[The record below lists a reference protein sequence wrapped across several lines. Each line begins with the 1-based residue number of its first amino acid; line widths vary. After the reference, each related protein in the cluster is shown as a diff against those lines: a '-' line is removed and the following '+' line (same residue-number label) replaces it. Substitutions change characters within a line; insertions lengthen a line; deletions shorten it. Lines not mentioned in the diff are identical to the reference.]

1 MPFTASSAPQSQLL
15 SCLARWCSRAVT
27 RLLALFWQVMR
38 IPGGTDMKSAY
49 SMRRVIVSYAV
60 AMLISGANYAEE
72 SIPVDPMTGEALAQ
86 PIP

>member
-1 MPFTASSAPQSQLL
+1 
-15 SCLARWCSRAVT
+15 
-27 RLLALFWQVMR
+27 
-38 IPGGTDMKSAY
+38 MKSAY